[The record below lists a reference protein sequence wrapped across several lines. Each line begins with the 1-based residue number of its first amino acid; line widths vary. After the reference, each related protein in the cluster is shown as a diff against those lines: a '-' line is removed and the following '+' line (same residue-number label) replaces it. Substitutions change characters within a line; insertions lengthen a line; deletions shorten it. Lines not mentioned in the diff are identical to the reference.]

1 MVSLCSTKSSWK
13 EIVFESLENWLWKV
27 LSMSA
32 LEAPLVLM
40 ESRSPMCS
48 NMELSKARKG
58 EKTSDRKE
66 VSQMKEE

>member
-1 MVSLCSTKSSWK
+1 MVSLCSTKPSWK

-48 NMELSKARKG
+48 NMELSKAR
-58 EKTSDRKE
+58 
-66 VSQMKEE
+66 